1 MSYKLFFSKS
11 WALFCFIR
19 FFIKVYCMKVTIEIL
34 LCHKYL
40 ENSPPKMSRDS
51 KYLIHCPLVSAN
63 FYIICC
69 TSFTFLYIES
79 FLDLRN
85 VPSSLLWIHLLWRY
99 FIGSGT
105 HQLESIIENNV
116 IVAR

>member
-1 MSYKLFFSKS
+1 MGTLLFYT
-11 WALFCFIR
+11 
-19 FFIKVYCMKVTIEIL
+19 FFHQSL
-34 LCHKYL
+34 LY
-40 ENSPPKMSRDS
+40 ENYNRNIAMPH
-51 KYLIHCPLVSAN
+51 YV
-63 FYIICC
+63 
-69 TSFTFLYIES
+69 FLYIES

-105 HQLESIIENNV
+105 HQLESIIEKNV

>member
-1 MSYKLFFSKS
+1 MLYTFFHQSLLYEGYNRNIAMPQISREFTTKDGPRLKILKPLSSSK
-11 WALFCFIR
+11 R
-19 FFIKVYCMKVTIEIL
+19 NFFILYAARVL
-34 LCHKYL
+34 
-40 ENSPPKMSRDS
+40 R
-51 KYLIHCPLVSAN
+51 
-63 FYIICC
+63 
-69 TSFTFLYIES
+69 FLYIES

-105 HQLESIIENNV
+105 HQLESIIEKNV

>member
-1 MSYKLFFSKS
+1 MGTLLFYTFFHQSLLYEGYNRNIAMPQISREFTTKDESRFKILNPLSSSKCKF
-11 WALFCFIR
+11 L
-19 FFIKVYCMKVTIEIL
+19 Y
-34 LCHKYL
+34 
-40 ENSPPKMSRDS
+40 
-51 KYLIHCPLVSAN
+51 
-63 FYIICC
+63 YI
-69 TSFTFLYIES
+69 TFLYIES

-105 HQLESIIENNV
+105 HQLESIIEKNV